1 MILKKKWITVAFYNM
16 VSVLIVFK
24 DMWAIQSS
32 LKLKCSAKVF
42 NSFEL
47 IAVIHKNYCLSAVLT
62 KNPFNFSFSNTAADV
77 ES

>member
-1 MILKKKWITVAFYNM
+1 MI
-16 VSVLIVFK
+16 SVFIVFR
-24 DMWAIQSS
+24 DMWEIQSS

-42 NSFEL
+42 NTFEL
-47 IAVIHKNYCLSAVLT
+47 IALSIRILVFSAVLT